1 MADNA
6 TNPRGGFEAGRGT
19 TQHTGSSTH
28 TGSSSQ
34 SGSSTI
40 EQAKEFAGDMSRRAG
55 EAVSNIKDRAGDLA
69 SDMGRKV
76 TETYEAGR
84 DYVRERGMSGLADDA
99 AEVVRRNPIPS
110 VLIGFGLGFLLGC
123 MRRD

>member
-1 MADNA
+1 MADNV
-6 TNPRGGFEAGRGT
+6 TNPRAAFEAGKQT
-19 TQHTGSSTH
+19 AHDAAT
-28 TGSSSQ
+28 
-34 SGSSTI
+34 STI
-40 EQAKEFAGDMSRRAG
+40 EQAKEFAGDMSRRAT
-55 EAVSNIKDRAGDLA
+55 EAASNIKDRAGDLA
-69 SDMGRKV
+69 SDMERKV

-84 DYVRERGMSGLADDA
+84 DYVRERGLGGLADDA